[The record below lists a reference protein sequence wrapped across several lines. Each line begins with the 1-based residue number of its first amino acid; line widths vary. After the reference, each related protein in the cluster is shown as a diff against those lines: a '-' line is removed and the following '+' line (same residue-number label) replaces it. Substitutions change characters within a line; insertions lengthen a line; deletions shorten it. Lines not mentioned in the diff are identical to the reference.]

1 MQAVIWSAL
10 QDRVT
15 LVTSRRPSALPGV
28 ATFALRKGAV
38 QPESASQLHVNLSNA
53 ILIPQQ
59 RPLTQIKHNS
69 LFGTER
75 SLLLAQKVNN
85 SQRYA

>member
-1 MQAVIWSAL
+1 MILPDLPLKIDGEILRAHSAFIHL
-10 QDRVT
+10 FTHINIHIQ
-15 LVTSRRPSALPGV
+15 
-28 ATFALRKGAV
+28 
-38 QPESASQLHVNLSNA
+38 H
-53 ILIPQQ
+53 IIPQQ